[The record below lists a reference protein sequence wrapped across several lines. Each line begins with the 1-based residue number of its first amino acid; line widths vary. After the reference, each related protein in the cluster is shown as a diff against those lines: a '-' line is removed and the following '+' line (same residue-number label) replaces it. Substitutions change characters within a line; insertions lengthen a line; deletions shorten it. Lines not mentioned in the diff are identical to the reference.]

1 MGKQHQK
8 TSFMDDREGAASD
21 SEGEMTSQKE
31 TVTNNSEPEHSSE
44 VDTQRLIDTIF
55 GDEKELDIEVA
66 ELEDET
72 NPSVAAEFHVEHN
85 DEGEPSEL
93 DLLAIEM
100 NSNRQKQ
107 TNSDITDESEGSQDK
122 KDEFDCDSD
131 SNSDTLMDRIIAKSK
146 RGGSAGQ
153 KRGKRRKEDE
163 LETEEEETGLSIKE
177 KLKVDKKRKAESQE
191 VQDSPPKKR
200 MRVS

>member
-1 MGKQHQK
+1 MNLQKMKKKKQNQE
-8 TSFMDDREGAASD
+8 TTFMDNREGAASD
-21 SEGEMTSQKE
+21 SEGGETSQKE
-31 TVTNNSEPEHSSE
+31 TLTNNFESEHSSE
-44 VDTQRLIDTIF
+44 VDTQKLIDTIF
-55 GDEKELDIEVA
+55 GDKQELDIEVA

-107 TNSDITDESEGSQDK
+107 TNPGITDKSKESQDE

-131 SNSDTLMDRIIAKSK
+131 
-146 RGGSAGQ
+146 
-153 KRGKRRKEDE
+153 
-163 LETEEEETGLSIKE
+163 
-177 KLKVDKKRKAESQE
+177 
-191 VQDSPPKKR
+191 
-200 MRVS
+200 